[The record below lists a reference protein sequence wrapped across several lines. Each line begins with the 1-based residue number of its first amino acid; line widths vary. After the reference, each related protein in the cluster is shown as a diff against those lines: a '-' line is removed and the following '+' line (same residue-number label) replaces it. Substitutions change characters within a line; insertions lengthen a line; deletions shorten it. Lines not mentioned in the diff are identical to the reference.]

1 MKCTNYVQYNL
12 MPTKMVILTQKTI
25 CK

>member
-1 MKCTNYVQYNL
+1 MKCTTYVQYNSA
-12 MPTKMVILTQKTI
+12 PTKMVILTQKTI